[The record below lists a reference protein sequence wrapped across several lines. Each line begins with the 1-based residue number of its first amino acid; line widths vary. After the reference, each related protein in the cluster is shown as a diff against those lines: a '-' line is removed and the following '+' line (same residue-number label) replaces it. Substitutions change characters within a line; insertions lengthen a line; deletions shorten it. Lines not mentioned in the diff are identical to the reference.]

1 LYTQTR
7 GEAWLLVWALAA
19 LLLLSPAFTWFGL
32 VLAAPLVAVGMD
44 RGWFGWLP
52 ALALGAAIGVS
63 LGMIL
68 DTPLA
73 LPFGLTLA
81 AILRAT
87 TARLAPQAF

>member
-1 LYTQTR
+1 MYTQTR

-19 LLLLSPAFTWFGL
+19 LLLLSPAFTWFGFL
-32 VLAAPLVAVGMD
+32 LADPLVAVVMD

-52 ALALGAAIGVS
+52 ALALASAIGVS
-63 LGMIL
+63 LVMIL

-73 LPFGLTLA
+73 LPFGVTLA